1 MPTPTQ
7 APQIELRYVSG
18 AEVRLTAPDSR
29 TIRGYGVVFNSE
41 SNELVA
47 GGRRFTEIVRPESV
61 RGIDFG
67 ALLSMHNHDRNR
79 LLGNTRAGTMR
90 IGTDAKGVWYETD
103 VPASP
108 TGDDVLESVKR
119 GDTQDSSFQFSLAPQ
134 GDKWEMR
141 DGRLYRE
148 ILQFSGIYEMGPVS
162 EGAYPDTTVAKR
174 SLEQSAAALPAI
186 ETRAEESPNAI
197 AYVIDSSAYAVV
209 RTNDLTIALNSWR
222 AYYLRQAGEYPANA
236 AVYQALAEACTNAK
250 DALVQLINTH
260 ADAIKTLNTSE
271 QRADDTTTETRSDFP
286 ALDFRLKGLEV
297 QH

>member
-1 MPTPTQ
+1 M
-7 APQIELRYVSG
+7 A
-18 AEVRLTAPDSR
+18 APDSR
-29 TIRGYGVVFNSE
+29 TIRGYGIVFNRE
-41 SNELVA
+41 SNDLMA

-61 RGIDFG
+61 QGLDFA

-79 LLGNTRAGTMR
+79 LLGNTRSGTMR
-90 IGTDAKGVWYETD
+90 TGIDSMGVWYETD
-103 VPASP
+103 VPDSP

-119 GDTQDSSFQFSLAPQ
+119 GDTQDSSFQFSIAPS

-148 ILQFSGIYEMGPVS
+148 ILKMEGVYEMGPVS

-186 ETRAEESPNAI
+186 EPRSDESPNVI
-197 AYVIDSSAYAVV
+197 AYVIDNSAYAVV
-209 RTNDLTIALNSWR
+209 RTNDLTIALNQWNNF
-222 AYYLRQAGEYPANA
+222 YLEQAAKYPTNA
-236 AVYQALAEACTNAK
+236 AVYQTLAEACTTAK

-271 QRADDTTTETRSDFP
+271 QRTTETQSDFP
-286 ALDFRLKGLEV
+286 AFDFRLRGLEV
-297 QH
+297 QF